1 MFFGK
6 MRVICPRDEIPVK
19 SKLEKTKK
27 SRNEGRVMSRDGN
40 HNAVR
45 DKFYFGKTRF

>member
-1 MFFGK
+1 MCFGK
-6 MRVICPRDEIPVK
+6 MQVVRPRDEIPVK

-45 DKFYFGKTRF
+45 GKFYFDKTRF